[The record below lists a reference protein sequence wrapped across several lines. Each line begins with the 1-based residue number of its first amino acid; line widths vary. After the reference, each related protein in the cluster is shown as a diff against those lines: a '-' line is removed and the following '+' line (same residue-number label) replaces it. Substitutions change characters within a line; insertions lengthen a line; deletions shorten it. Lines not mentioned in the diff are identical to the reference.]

1 MSVDYKT
8 LLGLVREFVDS
19 PEIEAYTDAGKELM
33 DRARAAAAPSSPK
46 PTNDAR
52 ILHMMAEEDPCCS
65 KHFHRAAK
73 AGQLDPLDRWD
84 CPACRAEWKMTLV
97 AGVHFWEPVISM
109 EVFHLP

>member
-1 MSVDYKT
+1 MSADYKT

-65 KHFHRAAK
+65 KHFQKDGRA
-73 AGQLDPLDRWD
+73 GILDNRMTWD
-84 CPACRAEWKMTLV
+84 CPKCGTEWKMARMYGLV
-97 AGVHFWEPVISM
+97 NLWVAQPSM
-109 EVFHLP
+109 VTGRL

>member
-1 MSVDYKT
+1 MAADYKT
-8 LLGLVREFVDS
+8 LLGLVREFLDEPPNAPRS
-19 PEIEAYTDAGKELM
+19 HDLIN
-33 DRARAAAAPSSPK
+33 RARAAIEPSK
-46 PTNDAR
+46 ATNDPA
-52 ILHMMAEEDPCCS
+52 ILHMTAGDDPCCS